1 MMNELLIVFGLT
13 GFIFVPL
20 IITFLVCGVDKAHK
34 IGGAIAVTIF
44 WIAFAL
50 IMFCEAEANE
60 NAWNDGFCECGTH
73 WELKGVSKTLGDRTK
88 YYACPDCYTEIEIH
102 N

>member
-1 MMNELLIVFGLT
+1 MMNEFLMVFGLT

-20 IITFLVCGVDKAHK
+20 IITFLVCGVDKTHK
-34 IGGAIAVTIF
+34 IGGAIVVAIF
-44 WIAFAL
+44 WIIFT
-50 IMFCEAEANE
+50 FVVFGEAEANE

-73 WELKGVSKTLGDRTK
+73 WELKGVSKTRGDRTK

>member
-44 WIAFAL
+44 WIAFACL
-50 IMFCEAEANE
+50 IFCGAEANE
-60 NAWNDGFCECGTH
+60 NAWNDGFCECGAH
-73 WELKGVSKTLGDRTK
+73 WELKGVSKSITSSVK